1 MNTELRTKTDPERYN
16 IYAFGLSIVA
26 LLVAL
31 WAVYY
36 SYQQRS
42 EAPSPVSSK
51 AQRAPQAE
59 SAVNVTGGADPT
71 LRAATP
77 TWAKKTS
84 LDRIRSDRIIRAGYS
99 GFKPYTIITPSA
111 AGSETQIT
119 GFCADMLHEMAS
131 RQDPPW
137 RIEWHKVT
145 FETLKADMESGRFD
159 VFADAVYQTV
169 PRAADFGFTIPYSYF
184 GVAVGLVRKGEK
196 RFTRFD
202 DLDRPDITIALAQG
216 WTSTEY
222 AQRHL
227 SKPKFHLIPVAD
239 DPFVQLQEVIAGRA
253 DIALQDVPTIL
264 QFYKVHKGAVST
276 LWLDSPPTRV
286 PAGFMT
292 RQGEFELLH
301 FLDVSIRALH
311 ADGTLEAIDRKWLSL
326 GDLPALTLRPGAG
339 LQEKQ

>member
-1 MNTELRTKTDPERYN
+1 MTTGLPTKTDAERYN
-16 IYAFGLSIVA
+16 VYAFWLSFAA

-31 WAVYY
+31 FTLY
-36 SYQQRS
+36 SYYQRS
-42 EAPSPVSSK
+42 GAPSPEAPN
-51 AQRAPQAE
+51 AQRTTQTEHVPKVTQTGSATLQA
-59 SAVNVTGGADPT
+59 S
-71 LRAATP
+71 TP
-77 TWAKKTS
+77 TPAREST
-84 LDRIRSDRIIRAGYS
+84 LDRIRKERMIRAGYS
-99 GFKPYTIITPSA
+99 GFKPYTIITPS
-111 AGSETQIT
+111 GSGNETQIT
-119 GFCADMLHEMAS
+119 RFCADMLHEMAS

-145 FETLKADMESGRFD
+145 FETLKADVESGRFD

-202 DLDRPDITIALAQG
+202 DLDRPDVTIALAQG

-264 QFYKVHKGAVST
+264 QFYKVPKGVVST

-286 PAGFMT
+286 PSGFMT

-301 FLDVSIRALH
+301 FLDVSIRALE
-311 ADGTLEAIDRKWLSL
+311 ADGTLEALDRKWLSL
-326 GDLPALTLRPGAG
+326 GDLPVLTLRPGVG